1 MSERAMKIC
10 VALAGIMLVASVLSS
25 IIQGVDLVF
34 NCLIMVGG
42 GVGGFLIYSK
52 LSYRGKRIFMGNL
65 MLLYFLAL
73 VLLIFLVFSG
83 ASYFLFDIPV
93 AILGIVLIYIFLTR
107 ILPRKEEVED

>member
-1 MSERAMKIC
+1 MPERAIKIC
-10 VALAGIMLVASVLSS
+10 IALAGIMLVASVLSS
-25 IIQGVDLVF
+25 IIQGFDLF
-34 NCLIMVGG
+34 ECIIMVGG
-42 GVGGFLIYSK
+42 AVGGFLIYSK

-107 ILPRKEEVED
+107 ILPRKEEVEE